1 MKAEF
6 RILQLF
12 ILSVL
17 SVEASISPVTSVP
30 GDVSF
35 AGLFTL
41 NSSTSS
47 SECNGKVSTSSVM
60 ELEAVK
66 WAIRRLNDNNYIP
79 GVKIGLIAY
88 PTCQLEHLAG
98 YRAIEIS
105 TAIKKKSQNI
115 LGIIGA
121 RRSSESESVAT
132 ILARLPDTISP
143 PMMSYSSTSV
153 SLSDKTRFPNFFRTI
168 YSDHIQIEVITSLML
183 ELQWNY
189 VSIVHENS
197 AYGLHGAET
206 LQMALE
212 KHGICIRTING
223 FNTTYGVEISLLN
236 QIIKNIT
243 SPADGA
249 VSGIMFFGD
258 QISAEKF
265 LTALAD
271 LKLGGDTPS
280 VIFSE
285 GAGTSKAVF
294 NDRTLPA
301 SRGNLVVSPTYQPVE
316 EFLTHW
322 RNIFQNKTLLAEEKI
337 TNPWLEDVLKDIKTC
352 GNCEVP
358 EVPTAEDVNNAAS
371 NNIYVKFAL
380 ETVCMFAKA
389 LKDSRHSLCSNDNC
403 SSLQD
408 NAMNTFSTS
417 LKSVDVNVSAEF
429 GAILPLNSRLKF
441 DKNGD
446 IDLKVKR
453 FELSVYNHRKCLI
466 DNAKFCFVQVAKY
479 FDDKISINRTLL
491 KDYDQGG
498 LERSYHKAQCKQG
511 DICTACL
518 SMNEHLYYKPGDLI
532 IVAAFPIHNVGT
544 GPLRCGGLR
553 SNTGLDVALAVEH
566 AVEMINNDS
575 TIFSGTPIGFIIL
588 DTCNDPL
595 IIQQRILH
603 LFKKDGYPRLPPDIA
618 DRILGYVGSLG
629 STPTIAMVSVT
640 KKLEGK
646 PQVGCCST
654 SQLLSN
660 KEHYPNFV
668 RVSTPLDRTAD
679 TMVQIAK
686 KLNARYIQ
694 IIYSSGSYGEGGRNA
709 IISSARKYGVC
720 VANSIEVPEKSNYN
734 TVLDKL
740 RVKPSAKVVLTFL
753 RSHVGPHVMQVT
765 ANRMQEDGEF
775 YFIAS
780 ETLGTRTQ
788 YLIPRLRGTVS
799 VAQVMPQGTSYL
811 QYLRTKSPKPT
822 DDNSWLLDI
831 IQSRQRCYF
840 PWSFNKSDALT
851 RQCGSSDHIF
861 NNASLLVD
869 PWAPYLLNAALALLK
884 GSASALREICQT
896 TKTICSGYSNT
907 NKVLQ
912 HIKEVKLDLNQNGSS
927 VPVFDEDGNGIYGH
941 TIYTIVSE
949 KGKLIFKT
957 IGHWSQSAGL
967 TFGQEDEIFPGYPGQ
982 TKCPNPQDCK
992 VCNSF
997 LRTEGS
1003 DSDVGAT
1010 KSSDQSTTAYIP
1022 LIAAVAVTSFL
1033 AILFIALFSYQCYQ
1047 KRQEADDP
1055 YIIPSS
1061 MEGIGNECYMEV
1073 RDTQTPIS
1081 TDESDCAG
1089 NKFY

>member
-1 MKAEF
+1 
-6 RILQLF
+6 
-12 ILSVL
+12 
-17 SVEASISPVTSVP
+17 
-30 GDVSF
+30 
-35 AGLFTL
+35 
-41 NSSTSS
+41 
-47 SECNGKVSTSSVM
+47 
-60 ELEAVK
+60 
-66 WAIRRLNDNNYIP
+66 
-79 GVKIGLIAY
+79 
-88 PTCQLEHLAG
+88 
-98 YRAIEIS
+98 
-105 TAIKKKSQNI
+105 
-115 LGIIGA
+115 
-121 RRSSESESVAT
+121 
-132 ILARLPDTISP
+132 
-143 PMMSYSSTSV
+143 MMSYSSTSV

-168 YSDHIQIEVITSLML
+168 YSDHIQIEVMTSLLL

-189 VSIVHENS
+189 VSIVHENN

-206 LQMALE
+206 LQVVLE

-223 FNTTYGVEISLLN
+223 FNTTYGVELSLLN

-249 VSGIMFFGD
+249 VSGILFFGG

-271 LKLGGDTPS
+271 MKLGGDTPS

-285 GAGTSKAVF
+285 GAGTSNIVF

-322 RNIFQNKTLLAEEKI
+322 KNIFQNKTFLAQEKI
-337 TNPWLEDVLKDIKTC
+337 TNPWLEDVLREIKTC
-352 GNCEVP
+352 GNCEF
-358 EVPTAEDVNNAAS
+358 PTAEDINNAAS

-380 ETVCMFAKA
+380 ETVCMFAKV
-389 LKDSRHSLCSNDNC
+389 LKDSRQLLCSNENC
-403 SSLQD
+403 SSLQA
-408 NAMNTFSTS
+408 NAMNIFSNS
-417 LKSVDVNVSAEF
+417 LKSVDVNVSVEF
-429 GAILPLNSRLKF
+429 STILPTNSRLKF

-446 IDLKVKR
+446 IDSNIKR
-453 FELSVYNHRKCLI
+453 TELSVYNHRKCVA
-466 DNAKFCFVQVAKY
+466 DNSKFCFVQVANY

-491 KDYDQGG
+491 KDYDQRGI
-498 LERSYHKAQCKQG
+498 ERSFHKAQCKQG
-511 DICTACL
+511 DICTSCIG
-518 SMNEHLYYKPGDLI
+518 NHEHLYYKPGDLI

-544 GPLRCGGLR
+544 EPLRCGGLR
-553 SNTGLDVALAVEH
+553 SNTGLDVALAIEH
-566 AVEMINNDS
+566 AVETINKDS
-575 TIFSGTPIGFIIL
+575 TIFSDTSIGFIIL

-595 IIQQRILH
+595 IIQQRVLH
-603 LFKKDGYPRLPPDIA
+603 LFRKDGYRRLPPDIA

-654 SQLLSN
+654 SPLLSN
-660 KEHYPNFV
+660 KERYPNFV

-679 TMVQIAK
+679 TMVQVAK

-694 IIYSSGSYGEGGRNA
+694 IIYSSGSYGEGGKNA
-709 IISSARKYGVC
+709 IISSAKKYGVC

-765 ANRMQEDGEF
+765 ANKMQAEGEF

-799 VAQVMPQGTSYL
+799 VAQVMPQDTSYL

-840 PWSFNKSDALT
+840 PWSFNKTDALT

-884 GSASALREICQT
+884 GSDSALRDICQT

-912 HIKEVKLDLNQNGSS
+912 HIKNVNLDLNQNGSS
-927 VPVFDEDGNGIYGH
+927 VPVFDENGNGIYGH
-941 TIYTIVSE
+941 TIYAIVSE
-949 KGKLIFKT
+949 EGKLTFKM

-967 TFGQEDEIFPGYPGQ
+967 TFGYEDEIFPGYSGQ
-982 TKCPNPQDCK
+982 TECPNPQDCK
-992 VCNSF
+992 FCNS
-997 LRTEGS
+997 LLQTDGTG
-1003 DSDVGAT
+1003 SDVGAVT
-1010 KSSDQSTTAYIP
+1010 SSELSSTANISLTV
-1022 LIAAVAVTSFL
+1022 AVSVTSFL
-1033 AILFIALFSYQCYQ
+1033 AIVFIGIFCYQCYQ
-1047 KRQEADDP
+1047 KRQAAAADP
-1055 YIIPSS
+1055 YITPSG
-1061 MEGIGNECYMEV
+1061 MAGIGNECYLEVHDME
-1073 RDTQTPIS
+1073 RSNSNNEI
-1081 TDESDCAG
+1081 DCTG
-1089 NKFY
+1089 YKFYQ